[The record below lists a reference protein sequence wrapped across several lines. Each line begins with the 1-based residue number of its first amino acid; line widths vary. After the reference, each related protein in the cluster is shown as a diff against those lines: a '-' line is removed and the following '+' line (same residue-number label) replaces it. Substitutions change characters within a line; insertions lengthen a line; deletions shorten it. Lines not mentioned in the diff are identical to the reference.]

1 MWSLDIQI
9 DAVENTL
16 VSQRQKLQYALF
28 AILLYNLKK
37 NTLKNYQ
44 IYLLRLKS
52 WQQYIIFIILNRINE

>member
-37 NTLKNYQ
+37 HSKELPNLPAPFEELATVYN
-44 IYLLRLKS
+44 IYYFKP
-52 WQQYIIFIILNRINE
+52 N